1 MFTPPTPPPPTQTAF
16 TVEGGGAGG
25 GPLQTD
31 SSVKKKIALRIKVFV
46 TAAAPPSQLR
56 LSQPP
61 KSAGIIPAEGGAA
74 RATLV
79 R

>member
-1 MFTPPTPPPPTQTAF
+1 MFTPTNPSPAHPNSIQCW
-16 TVEGGGAGG
+16 GGG

-31 SSVKKKIALRIKVFV
+31 GSVEKKIAARIKVFV
-46 TAAAPPSQLR
+46 MAAAPPSQLR

-74 RATLV
+74 LATLV

>member
-16 TVEGGGAGG
+16 TVEGGG
-25 GPLQTD
+25 PLQTD
-31 SSVKKKIALRIKVFV
+31 GSVKKKIASRIKVFV

>member
-16 TVEGGGAGG
+16 TVEWAG

-31 SSVKKKIALRIKVFV
+31 GSAKKKIASHIKVFV
-46 TAAAPPSQLR
+46 TAAAPPSQVR

-61 KSAGIIPAEGGAA
+61 KSTGIIPAEGGAA

>member
-1 MFTPPTPPPPTQTAF
+1 MFTPPTPLPHPPKQHS
-16 TVEGGGAGG
+16 VLRGG
-25 GPLQTD
+25 
-31 SSVKKKIALRIKVFV
+31 SSPIGQLGEKKKIASRIKVFV
-46 TAAAPPSQLR
+46 TAASQLR